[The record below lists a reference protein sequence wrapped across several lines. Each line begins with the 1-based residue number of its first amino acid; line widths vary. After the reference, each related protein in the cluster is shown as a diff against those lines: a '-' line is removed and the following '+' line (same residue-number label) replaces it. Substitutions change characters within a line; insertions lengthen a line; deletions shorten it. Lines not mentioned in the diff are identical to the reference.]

1 MTFWTIQNIGLRAL
15 WSDCTSTQWL
25 LCFTESIKAMLTSWL
40 YWELWLLS
48 FMLRFKR
55 KLIISFGYKSGS
67 LPGKVKLQQL
77 MVEFSEH
84 TWAKRAFI
92 GLECKVR
99 LTNHNLTIS
108 FKLYVINIKSF
119 WISHNSKG
127 KIYKPILWRYLIKT
141 LNVVHIMYLCFL
153 NENSCKTL

>member
-55 KLIISFGYKSGS
+55 KLIIFFGYKSGS

-77 MVEFSEH
+77 MVEFREH
-84 TWAKRAFI
+84 TWAKREFI
-92 GLECKVR
+92 GLECKVK
-99 LTNHNLTIS
+99 LTNRNLTIS
-108 FKLYVINIKSF
+108 FICNKYINPFEFPITLKVKYTNLYYGDI
-119 WISHNSKG
+119 
-127 KIYKPILWRYLIKT
+127 YLI
-141 LNVVHIMYLCFL
+141 
-153 NENSCKTL
+153 S